1 MSSPLIQLALLA
13 LFAATTCDAFSVS
26 GRAALP
32 ITRAASSA
40 SPPLASIRMQEQEE
54 EETPTP
60 TPADDAASAQE
71 TYTTPDGAASSPLA
85 ALAGKQNL
93 EEFKKKKEADNKK
106 RNEARAKINIALPA
120 VTGAFFLL
128 ATFVGEDKVKET
140 AASFANPMDNAPG
153 MAETKQRKAEA
164 KAQAK
169 AEQEAFMKSFRK
181 NVLKNDALKVD
192 D

>member
-32 ITRAASSA
+32 VTRAASSA
-40 SPPLASIRMQEQEE
+40 SPPLASIRMQEG

-60 TPADDAASAQE
+60 APADDAASAPE
-71 TYTTPDGAASSPLA
+71 TYTTPGGAASSPLA

-106 RNEARAKINIALPA
+106 RNAARARNNVLLPA

-128 ATFVGEDKVKET
+128 GSFVGEDKVKEI

-153 MAETKQRKAEA
+153 MSETKQRKAEA

-181 NVLKNDALKVD
+181 NVIKNDALKVD